1 MKAFPRSAS
10 VIKVGA
16 LLLILSGLLCGCGG
30 GGSTS
35 SLSELPASGP
45 ALDVRSVN
53 LNNYNNWT
61 PPRPERADYGE
72 QVRLLAARDRICM
85 TEFYARRSGLTP
97 DTLRRM
103 NPNAKIYQT
112 YVLCGKNMLDPDCAG
127 VTGSHLQ
134 TPMLYDE
141 IVKNDWWLRDGDGN
155 VIKEN
160 DQLRFLDAGKPGFKE
175 MVLANVLARMEGKG
189 YDGVLFDYH
198 LVNQGMYTK
207 WVTGVGIPA
216 PEAYPDER
224 QWFEKAAQPLMD
236 HVVKGLRSRGYE
248 VICNCGGETYDISP
262 EAQWLRGI
270 IDGTVYENWALN
282 SDGEWASQSAVEMR
296 INSFLDDP
304 LDAWVCD
311 YALRSSDTEYDKKL
325 EVALA
330 MYYVGLPQSPSLR
343 AKRSYAH
350 YKNQEVFWEP
360 LWDFA
365 IGDPSALPEKMS
377 GKYFWSRKYTQGLV
391 LLNYEHSE
399 AITYPLDR
407 AYRTPKGTALTK
419 SVTVK
424 PHTALILAAQ

>member
-1 MKAFPRSAS
+1 MMAYTRHAAVSA
-10 VIKVGA
+10 VG
-16 LLLILSGLLCGCGG
+16 LVLLVSSLLISGCGG
-30 GGSTS
+30 GGGTS
-35 SLSELPASGP
+35 SLAELPASGP
-45 ALDVRSVN
+45 TLDARSVN

-61 PPRPERADYGE
+61 PPRPERADYDE

-85 TEFYARRSGLTP
+85 TEFYALRSGLTP

-103 NPNAKIYQT
+103 NPNAKVYQT
-112 YVLCGKNMLDPDCAG
+112 YVLCGKNMLDPDCSG
-127 VTGSHLQ
+127 VIGGHLQ
-134 TPMLYDE
+134 CPILYDE
-141 IVKNDWWLRDGDGN
+141 IVRNDWWLRDGDGN
-155 VIKEN
+155 IIKEH
-160 DQLRFLDAGKPGFKE
+160 DQLWFLDAGKPGFKE

-236 HVVKGLRSRGYE
+236 HVVNGLRSRGYE

-270 IDGTVYENWALN
+270 IDGTVYENWALD

-311 YALRSSDTEYDKKL
+311 YALRSSDAEYDRKFM
-325 EVALA
+325 VALA
-330 MYYVGLPQSPSLR
+330 MYYIGLPQSPQLR
-343 AKRSYAH
+343 AQRSYAH
-350 YKNQEVFWEP
+350 YNAQEVYWEP
-360 LWDFA
+360 LWNFY
-365 IGDPSALPEKMS
+365 IGDPEAMLDKMS
-377 GKYFWSRKYTQGLV
+377 DRCFWSRRYTQGLV
-391 LLNYEHSE
+391 LLNYEHNESV
-399 AITYPLDR
+399 TYSLDR
-407 AYRTPKGTALTK
+407 TYRTPTGKYVSGRI
-419 SVTVK
+419 TVQ